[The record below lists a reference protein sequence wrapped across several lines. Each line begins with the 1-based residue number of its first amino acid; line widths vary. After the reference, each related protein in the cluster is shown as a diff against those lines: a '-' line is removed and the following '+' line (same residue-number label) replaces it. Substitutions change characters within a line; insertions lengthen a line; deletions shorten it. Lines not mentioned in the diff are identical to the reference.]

1 MNTGQTQLAQSVTT
15 ELIHQHAWNTI
26 THSNR
31 RINKILINLYGS
43 FEKAWKEMD
52 QKSLEQLSK
61 IPDLARKKSQIDPY
75 KNWKK
80 FCDTYQDIRLVPLSS
95 PSYPPHLKHLS
106 QPPQGLYVQ
115 GNYDPSLFIHA
126 KFLSIVGTR
135 QPSPYGV
142 LQTQKLV
149 QHFSHHGV
157 IIVSGLADGID
168 SIAHESALLENMPTW
183 AIIGHGH
190 AHVRE
195 TKCHLVSQIL
205 KNGCIISE
213 YPPETPPE
221 RFRFP
226 ERNRIIA
233 GISPVTVVTEAPENS
248 GANITAKIAREENR
262 EVFAITADIDRHD
275 CQGNLDLIETN
286 IAAPLT
292 SYKPLEEALN
302 LEVIIE
308 SPVKKYPKSIAKPPI
323 KIVSKFRDD
332 VLNAIVQSL
341 TYKRATTI
349 SEIMEKGKV
358 RDIPLILE
366 KLTLLEIDGIIE
378 STGSGYRLI

>member
-1 MNTGQTQLAQSVTT
+1 MNTNQTTS
-15 ELIHQHAWNTI
+15 ELVHQHAWNTI

-43 FEKAWKEMD
+43 FEKAWKEID

-61 IPDLARKKSQIDPY
+61 IPDLARKKSQIDPH

-80 FCDTYQDIRLVPLSS
+80 FCDMYQDIHLISLSS
-95 PSYPPHLKHLS
+95 PSYPPYLKHLS
-106 QPPQGLYVQ
+106 EPPQGLYIQ
-115 GNYDPSLFIHA
+115 GNYDPSVFIYA

-149 QHFSHHGV
+149 QHFSSHDI

-168 SIAHESALLENMPTW
+168 SVAHESALLEDIPTW
-183 AIIGHGH
+183 AVIGHGH
-190 AHVRE
+190 AHLRE
-195 TKCHLVSQIL
+195 TKFHLISQIL

-286 IAAPLT
+286 IATPLT
-292 SYKPLEEALN
+292 SYKPLEEALK
-302 LEVIIE
+302 LETITE
-308 SPVKKYPKSIAKPPI
+308 APAKKYPKSIAKSPTNSVPKFKDEI
-323 KIVSKFRDD
+323 LNIIVR
-332 VLNAIVQSL
+332 SL
-341 TYKRATTI
+341 TYKHATTV

-358 RDIPLILE
+358 RDVSLILE
-366 KLTLLEIDGIIE
+366 KLTLLEIDGVVE
-378 STGSGYRLI
+378 SIGSGYRLI